1 MSELYSTL
9 FFGDNPEFEDFLAQ
23 DLEGF
28 LGQLASSHESSR
40 DLLFPLLVLMG
51 DEDDASMMTELA
63 TDDGDPQT
71 QPANAEFVE
80 RLETVK
86 IEESGLEC
94 SICLDQLSIG
104 SEEIISSSREPLGKR
119 LGFQAKQTI
128 RMSRI
133 LSGHYNRARG
143 EMHNFNFRE
152 NLRTT
157 WT

>member
-104 SEEIISSSREPLGKR
+104 SEGRRLPCSHLYHGNCIEEWLKKSKTCPLC
-119 LGFQAKQTI
+119 
-128 RMSRI
+128 
-133 LSGHYNRARG
+133 RAS
-143 EMHNFNFRE
+143 
-152 NLRTT
+152 
-157 WT
+157 